1 MFDSVTTPATHLNVA
16 QGSSGSDHSAPFSYV
31 CPLCMHPAR
40 RKKKSSMMPDE
51 WKISKP
57 IKHFIDA
64 IKIVSYGCGAHLCIS
79 RSSLFSSPA
88 YNSHQRRGNSRFH
101 IPRNHSANKNGTTTT
116 KNIHKNYYR
125 EFIYEHKW
133 KHISQDGENA
143 QNYGLQ
149 WK

>member
-1 MFDSVTTPATHLNVA
+1 
-16 QGSSGSDHSAPFSYV
+16 
-31 CPLCMHPAR
+31 
-40 RKKKSSMMPDE
+40 MPDE

-149 WK
+149 